1 MSGACTIFGSK
12 VDYLAVYNIVSGI
25 SPVSVEVA
33 GVPQEWQ
40 TLEVVREST
49 ITFHSMKRQ
58 QQPEFNDFSRLI
70 LGTATFFRHVNV
82 TPVERRERVLDAV
95 YRCQFSVGVVASP
108 GFNEDEKHFDMIFEI
123 AKSLNGLIFNGSGM
137 VDANGLLVLD
147 NEGNFDVA

>member
-1 MSGACTIFGSK
+1 MSDNCTIYGSR
-12 VDYLAVYNIVSGI
+12 VDYLAVFNIVSGM
-25 SPVSVEVA
+25 SLVPVEVT

-40 TLEVVREST
+40 TLKVVQGST

-70 LGTATFFRHVNV
+70 LGTSTFFRHVNV

-137 VDANGLLVLD
+137 VDADGLLVLD
-147 NEGNFDVA
+147 RDGNFDVS

>member
-25 SPVSVEVA
+25 SPVSAEVA

-70 LGTATFFRHVNV
+70 LGTATFFRHVDV
-82 TPVERRERVLDAV
+82 MPMERRERVLDAV

-137 VDANGLLVLD
+137 VDVNGLLVLD

>member
-82 TPVERRERVLDAV
+82 MPMERRERVLDAV

-108 GFNEDEKHFDMIFEI
+108 GFNRPL
-123 AKSLNGLIFNGSGM
+123 A
-137 VDANGLLVLD
+137 
-147 NEGNFDVA
+147 

>member
-1 MSGACTIFGSK
+1 MSDNCTIYGSR
-12 VDYLAVYNIVSGI
+12 VDYLAVFNIVSGM
-25 SPVSVEVA
+25 SPVPVEVT

-40 TLEVVREST
+40 TLKIVQGST

-70 LGTATFFRHVNV
+70 LGTSTFFRHVNV

-123 AKSLNGLIFNGSGM
+123 AKSLDGLIFNGSGM
-137 VDANGLLVLD
+137 VDADGLLVLD
-147 NEGNFDVA
+147 REGNFDVA

>member
-1 MSGACTIFGSK
+1 MSDACTIFGSK
-12 VDYLAVYNIVSGI
+12 VDYLAVYNIVSGM
-25 SPVSVEVA
+25 SLVPVEVT

-40 TLEVVREST
+40 TLEVVQGST

-70 LGTATFFRHVNV
+70 LGTSTFFRHVNV

-108 GFNEDEKHFDMIFEI
+108 EFNEDEKHFDMIFEI
-123 AKSLNGLIFNGSGM
+123 AKSLDGLIFNGSGM
-137 VDANGLLVLD
+137 VDADGLLILD
-147 NEGNFDVA
+147 NEGSFDIG

>member
-82 TPVERRERVLDAV
+82 MPMERRERVLDAV

-137 VDANGLLVLD
+137 VDADGLLVLD
-147 NEGNFDVA
+147 RDGNFDVS

>member
-1 MSGACTIFGSK
+1 MSL
-12 VDYLAVYNIVSGI
+12 V
-25 SPVSVEVA
+25 PVEVT

-40 TLEVVREST
+40 TLKVVQGST

-70 LGTATFFRHVNV
+70 LGTSTFFRHVNV

-108 GFNEDEKHFDMIFEI
+108 EFNEDEKHFDMIFEI
-123 AKSLNGLIFNGSGM
+123 AKSLDGLIFNGSGM
-137 VDANGLLVLD
+137 VDADGLLVLD
-147 NEGNFDVA
+147 NEGNFDVG

>member
-1 MSGACTIFGSK
+1 MSDNCTIYGSR
-12 VDYLAVYNIVSGI
+12 VDYLAVFNIVSGM
-25 SPVSVEVA
+25 SLVPVEVT

-40 TLEVVREST
+40 TLKVVQGST

-70 LGTATFFRHVNV
+70 LGTSTFFRHVNV

-108 GFNEDEKHFDMIFEI
+108 EFNEDEKHFDMIFEI
-123 AKSLNGLIFNGSGM
+123 AKSLDGLIFNGSGM
-137 VDANGLLVLD
+137 VDADGLLVLD
-147 NEGNFDVA
+147 NEGNFDVG

>member
-1 MSGACTIFGSK
+1 MSDNCTIYGSR
-12 VDYLAVYNIVSGI
+12 VDYLAVFNIVSGM
-25 SPVSVEVA
+25 SPVPVEVT

-40 TLEVVREST
+40 TLKVVQGST

-70 LGTATFFRHVNV
+70 LGTSTFFRHVNV

-108 GFNEDEKHFDMIFEI
+108 EFNEDEKHFDMIFEI
-123 AKSLNGLIFNGSGM
+123 AKSLDGLIFNGSGM
-137 VDANGLLVLD
+137 VDADGLLVLD
-147 NEGNFDVA
+147 NEGNFDVG